1 MCTDLNPFPSM
12 DFIPAPPRR
21 NGPPPAK
28 KARSFQYR
36 PKTDYFAEDNYVNE
50 YLAEEDSDLERVQ
63 FL

>member
-1 MCTDLNPFPSM
+1 M

-28 KARSFQYR
+28 KARTTQYR
-36 PKTDYFAEDNYVNE
+36 PKTDYFTEDNYINE
-50 YLAEEDSDLERVQ
+50 FMAEEDSALEKVQ